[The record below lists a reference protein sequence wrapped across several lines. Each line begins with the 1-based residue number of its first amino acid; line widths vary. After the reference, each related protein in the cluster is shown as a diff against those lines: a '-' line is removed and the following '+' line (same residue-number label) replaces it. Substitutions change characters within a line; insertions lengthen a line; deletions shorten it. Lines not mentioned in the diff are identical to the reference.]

1 MDIQDIQLKQ
11 GDAYLSNPNLKR
23 ANTPIQFT
31 EEQIIEFLT
40 CKEDPVYFAKKYIKI
55 VNVDDGL
62 VKFNM
67 WPFQERLVSNF
78 HKNRFNI
85 CKMPR
90 QCGKSLALD
99 TPIPTPEGWTTI
111 GNIKVG
117 DQILSPDG
125 NSVSVTFKTETMFN
139 HQCYKI
145 FFDNGEEIVA
155 DADHLWEVNSS
166 YWRTGKKVINTDE
179 IYSRY
184 LKKDKNIL

>member
-67 WPFQERLVSNF
+67 WPFQERLVNNF

-90 QCGKSLALD
+90 QCGKCFHINTS
-99 TPIPTPEGWTTI
+99 
-111 GNIKVG
+111 IKVRNKITG
-117 DQILSPDG
+117 EIIELTVGELYGKIEEENNSDLS
-125 NSVSVTFKTETMFN
+125 
-139 HQCYKI
+139 
-145 FFDNGEEIVA
+145 
-155 DADHLWEVNSS
+155 
-166 YWRTGKKVINTDE
+166 
-179 IYSRY
+179 
-184 LKKDKNIL
+184 